1 MDLDIF
7 KRKAETRGYS
17 CPPTE
22 NGFVIYKPISV
33 SAEKGTVE
41 LTVQSSPLRE
51 KNGSDSMYLIISRF
65 SNGTGPEITAATI
78 LCRTLEEMSLACAQ
92 VDLLTSDS
100 MKSPFEEALTGENL
114 KYHFRRSSWVKK

>member
-41 LTVQSSPLRE
+41 LTVQSSLLSFPVFRMEQGLKSQQLLSCVELLKKCPLPALR
-51 KNGSDSMYLIISRF
+51 LICLQ
-65 SNGTGPEITAATI
+65 AI
-78 LCRTLEEMSLACAQ
+78 L
-92 VDLLTSDS
+92 
-100 MKSPFEEALTGENL
+100 
-114 KYHFRRSSWVKK
+114 